1 MSRKSG
7 GSGAGGLVFLVF
19 LLIALVPKPVWIA
32 LGVFIA
38 VAVLVWICQ
47 QVAADTQRRRAEAEA
62 RARQERAG
70 RVCREKQWR
79 IDMMGPGNASLVEYV
94 ISLVEQMA
102 ASEAARAGWL
112 GDIDFRAGINAIV
125 ATFVKAHE
133 LRGVTSRLSALANP
147 SADDRRLL
155 AEAQAAIA
163 NLERAANERMDL
175 IRKCAREARL
185 IDESLHA
192 EREDVLVA
200 EQRAELHAKL
210 SAMLYGIAA
219 TPAAVA
225 PDSAVDAVM
234 ARVQAYRE
242 IKNQIQLARDAEPR

>member
-1 MSRKSG
+1 MRPDELPDNLLDHQYTRCALYLSHMSF
-7 GSGAGGLVFLVF
+7 VEH
-19 LLIALVPKPVWIA
+19 AL
-32 LGVFIA
+32 
-38 VAVLVWICQ
+38 
-47 QVAADTQRRRAEAEA
+47 E
-62 RARQERAG
+62 
-70 RVCREKQWR
+70 
-79 IDMMGPGNASLVEYV
+79 PG
-94 ISLVEQMA
+94 
-102 ASEAARAGWL
+102 
-112 GDIDFRAGINAIV
+112 
-125 ATFVKAHE
+125 H
-133 LRGVTSRLSALANP
+133 
-147 SADDRRLL
+147 
-155 AEAQAAIA
+155 
-163 NLERAANERMDL
+163 
-175 IRKCAREARL
+175 